1 MIYPHR
7 PLPDIRVEFIA
18 TIPVVWFEHVHA
30 SLYCRCV
37 SFVEC
42 IGHVNYPDLAN
53 PTPTAIW
60 PTAIGHQSPTPETAD
75 KLHAVQH
82 SAV

>member
-1 MIYPHR
+1 MNYPHR
-7 PLPDIRVEFIA
+7 PLPGIKVRFIA

-30 SLYCRCV
+30 SLYCLCV
-37 SFVEC
+37 LYVRC
-42 IGHVNYPDLAN
+42 IGYVDYLDLT
-53 PTPTAIW
+53 TPTAIW
-60 PTAIGHQSPTPETAD
+60 PIAIGHQSPTPETAD